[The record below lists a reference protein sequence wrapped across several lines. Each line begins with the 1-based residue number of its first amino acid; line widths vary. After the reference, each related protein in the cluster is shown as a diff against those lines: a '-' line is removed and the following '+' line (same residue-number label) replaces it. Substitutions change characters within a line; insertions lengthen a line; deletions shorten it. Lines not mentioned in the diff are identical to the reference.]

1 MQFYL
6 YEFISK
12 IMEQV
17 CKSVFIT
24 TLLMNR
30 NETNETN
37 IMSNSRELFK

>member
-6 YEFISK
+6 YEFILK

-17 CKSVFIT
+17 YKSVFIT
-24 TLLMNR
+24 LLINK

-37 IMSNSRELFK
+37 RMSDSGELFK

>member
-6 YEFISK
+6 YEFILK

-17 CKSVFIT
+17 YKSIFIT
-24 TLLMNR
+24 LLINK

-37 IMSNSRELFK
+37 RMSDSGELFK

>member
-6 YEFISK
+6 YEFILK

-17 CKSVFIT
+17 YKSIFIT
-24 TLLMNR
+24 LLINK

-37 IMSNSRELFK
+37 RMSDSRELFK